1 MNVYHVLLGLW
12 LAIVTIVAFSI
23 GVEVGRIVALL
34 FFS

>member
-1 MNVYHVLLGLW
+1 MNVYHIFLGVW

-23 GVEVGRIVALL
+23 GIEIGRVVALL